1 MRGRSL
7 GMYTRGM
14 WQGKSIQQQPTVKW
28 SVVKRIIGSNT
39 YIGGRANEQGS
50 LNTRINLLYLLDSL
64 LEISLPLP
72 LSDAPYPPLIS
83 ANLSEIV
90 RRVVPEREGVLN
102 VRAAKQVSI
111 SIKRNTYLALIP
123 DIGELAD

>member
-1 MRGRSL
+1 V

-28 SVVKRIIGSNT
+28 SVVKRIIDPNT
-39 YIGGRANEQGS
+39 YIGRRASANDQGS

-123 DIGELAD
+123 DIGELAN